1 MENLENRIPIS
12 TQKNE
17 QTSGP
22 NRPRGSRTN
31 KKKLYGQEQ
40 KELAWEWSAHISPS
54 VQDIH

>member
-22 NRPRGSRTN
+22 NRPCGSRKN
-31 KKKLYGQEQ
+31 KKKCCGQEQ
-40 KELAWEWSAHISPS
+40 KELAWEWFAQISPS
-54 VQDIH
+54 LQDIY